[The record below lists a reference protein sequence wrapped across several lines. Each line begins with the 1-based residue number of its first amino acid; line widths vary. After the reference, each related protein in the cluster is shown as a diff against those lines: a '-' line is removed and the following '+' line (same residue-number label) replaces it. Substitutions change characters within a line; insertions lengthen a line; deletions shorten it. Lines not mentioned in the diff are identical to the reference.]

1 MNEQMTPGAKGMQD
15 LAEVIANAILASSI
29 NGDAELI
36 LKTLCIVAGSVIDL
50 ACKVG
55 IYSDPE
61 IIIDQMGMVMRQ
73 VIAGR
78 YAKI

>member
-1 MNEQMTPGAKGMQD
+1 MSKELTPGAKGMQD

-55 IYSDPE
+55 IYPDPE
-61 IIIDQMGMVMRQ
+61 IIINQMGTVMRE
-73 VIAGR
+73 VIAIR
-78 YAKI
+78 YAR